1 MAKNFS
7 AKKNYS
13 KVEPD
18 KYTIWQE
25 LGHYF
30 IIFCILY
37 PYFKIFHRIT
47 IEGRENIP
55 KGKSILVASNHI
67 SNYDP
72 VIVSLA
78 VLRPVAYMT
87 KRELFSVPV
96 ISQLIRF
103 LGAFSVN
110 RKKLEV
116 STIKSAKAVLKT
128 KWLLGIFPE
137 GTRIKTGKI
146 GLIQKGFGYLA
157 KATGAEILP
166 LGIFGAN
173 KAFGKITVRIGKP
186 IPVPKSPEEA
196 ITKWGKA
203 IEKLTGIEYDES
215 IQLS

>member
-1 MAKNFS
+1 MAKNY
-7 AKKNYS
+7 A

-30 IIFCILY
+30 IIFFILY
-37 PYFKIFHRIT
+37 PYFKIFHRIS

-67 SNYDP
+67 SNFDP

-78 VLRPVAYMT
+78 VLRPVAYMA
-87 KRELFSVPV
+87 KKELFSVPV
-96 ISQLIRF
+96 ISQLIQF

-110 RKKLEV
+110 RGKLEV

-128 KWLLGIFPE
+128 NWLLGIFPE

-146 GLIQKGFGYLA
+146 GNVHKGFGYLA

-166 LGIFGAN
+166 LGISGSN
-173 KAFGKITVRIGKP
+173 KAFGKIKVKIGKP
-186 IPVPKSPEEA
+186 LPVPENPEEA
-196 ITKWGKA
+196 VKKWGKA
-203 IEKLTGIEYDES
+203 IQGLTGIEFDENNQS
-215 IQLS
+215 G